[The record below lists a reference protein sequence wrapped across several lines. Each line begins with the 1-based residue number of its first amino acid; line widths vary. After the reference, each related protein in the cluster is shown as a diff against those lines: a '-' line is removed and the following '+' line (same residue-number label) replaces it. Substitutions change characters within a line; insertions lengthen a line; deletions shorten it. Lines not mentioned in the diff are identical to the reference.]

1 MSAVQ
6 LGKKEVWSILKR
18 RSYFLAEGLTPPCG
32 YKSGGRATSVSRD
45 MPSLTSTAALC
56 LLLAAQALASYK
68 FGYDV
73 DDGYY
78 NRHHHKEDS
87 DGYGAK
93 TGSYGY
99 TDANGIYRHVSYVA
113 DAHGFRAYVTT
124 NEPGTAPQNPADVKL
139 YAKPV
144 VVYPKPA
151 YYKPELAYAKPE
163 PAYPKPEPA
172 YPKPEPAYPKSE
184 PAYPK
189 PEPAYPKPAYY
200 KPEPAYPKPE
210 PDYPKP
216 AYYKP
221 EPAYPKP
228 EPAYYKSE
236 PIYPK
241 PEPAYPKP
249 AYYKPEPAYYK
260 H

>member
-1 MSAVQ
+1 
-6 LGKKEVWSILKR
+6 
-18 RSYFLAEGLTPPCG
+18 
-32 YKSGGRATSVSRD
+32 

-144 VVYPKPA
+144 VVYHKPA
-151 YYKPELAYAKPE
+151 YHKPE
-163 PAYPKPEPA
+163 PAYPKPRTSLSKA
-172 YPKPEPAYPKSE
+172 RTSLSKARTSLPKV
-184 PAYPK
+184 
-189 PEPAYPKPAYY
+189 
-200 KPEPAYPKPE
+200 
-210 PDYPKP
+210 
-216 AYYKP
+216 
-221 EPAYPKP
+221 
-228 EPAYYKSE
+228 
-236 PIYPK
+236 
-241 PEPAYPKP
+241 
-249 AYYKPEPAYYK
+249 
-260 H
+260 